1 MEIEYRNLTL
11 PNGLQVIISENH
23 TLPTAA
29 VNLWYHV
36 GSKNEQIGKTGFAHL
51 FEHIMFEGSKNHDT
65 GFFQAIEKL
74 GASLNGS
81 TNSDRTNYWEN
92 FPSNYLE
99 YILWLESD
107 RMGFLLE
114 AFDQKKFDTEKDV
127 VKNERRQSY
136 ENRPYGMSHLVLQE
150 LIYSSPHPYHWP
162 TIGYHEDL
170 DSANLDDVKDFFKKF
185 YVPANASISIVG
197 DVKISETEELV
208 YKYFSEIPKS
218 PKPEKLKSY
227 PVKLTGNIEMSIYDK
242 ITLPAIQLAYPTVE
256 KFHKNEAAL
265 DLLSIILGDGESSR
279 LHKALINRDQ
289 IAIDVSVYHD
299 SNEIAGDFKVD
310 AVAADSID
318 IDSLR
323 NKIEL
328 EFINISNTPFTL
340 EELERAKNKIITSRA
355 RRLSRNG
362 GFGGRAD
369 LLNFY
374 NVYQFNPGLINT
386 DTLRYK
392 EVTLDKL
399 TDVYNQYIYNC
410 NHVALKTL
418 PQPTNENV
426 QIQVPEIDRATP
438 PNSKES
444 SEYVPETP
452 LVHLLKNGMKLI
464 FQQKTDNELV
474 SFKLLT
480 RDGAVNDPETIP
492 GLANLTTELLATG
505 TEKRSITDIA
515 NDFEYIGSHLN
526 YMTGRETTVLDSES
540 LNSLWGIGLEI
551 IGDIYENPV
560 FPKNEIE
567 RKIKEQTTELST
579 IKDSPNAL
587 ARIIF
592 PQVIYGDNSPFGHPI
607 LGATNSLST
616 ITQQDVIKHHDSRTA
631 NETFLIVTGNTTLEE
646 IEKYS
651 NQAFTK
657 KYNTIDVPDIQ
668 KSELNKLPIYN
679 IIDIPGA
686 PQTVIRVGFP
696 WKGRKD
702 SQYYAATVLNQIL
715 GGQFTSRIN
724 TNLRQDKGYTYGFH
738 SWFDWSGNH
747 SIYSTG
753 GSVQTNTTI
762 DSLKEIFKEIEEF
775 KTTRIPKKEEFEE
788 AKSSLIRQYPSAFE
802 SNSSVSNILTNIALH
817 SLETDYY
824 QNYCQNIEKVTI
836 DEVMQ
841 VASELLSLQSIIIL
855 IVGDKSVIE
864 KDIDKLDIE
873 FKDITE
879 KYIQK

>member
-150 LIYSSPHPYHWP
+150 LIYPSPHPYHWP

-227 PVKLTGNIEMSIYDK
+227 PVKLTGIIQMSIYDK

-256 KFHKNEAAL
+256 KFHKNESAL

-299 SNEIAGDFKVD
+299 SNEIAGDFKID

-374 NVYQFNPGLINT
+374 NVYQFN
-386 DTLRYK
+386 R
-392 EVTLDKL
+392 
-399 TDVYNQYIYNC
+399 
-410 NHVALKTL
+410 
-418 PQPTNENV
+418 
-426 QIQVPEIDRATP
+426 
-438 PNSKES
+438 
-444 SEYVPETP
+444 
-452 LVHLLKNGMKLI
+452 
-464 FQQKTDNELV
+464 
-474 SFKLLT
+474 
-480 RDGAVNDPETIP
+480 
-492 GLANLTTELLATG
+492 
-505 TEKRSITDIA
+505 
-515 NDFEYIGSHLN
+515 
-526 YMTGRETTVLDSES
+526 
-540 LNSLWGIGLEI
+540 
-551 IGDIYENPV
+551 
-560 FPKNEIE
+560 
-567 RKIKEQTTELST
+567 
-579 IKDSPNAL
+579 
-587 ARIIF
+587 
-592 PQVIYGDNSPFGHPI
+592 
-607 LGATNSLST
+607 
-616 ITQQDVIKHHDSRTA
+616 
-631 NETFLIVTGNTTLEE
+631 
-646 IEKYS
+646 EKY
-651 NQAFTK
+651 K
-657 KYNTIDVPDIQ
+657 KI
-668 KSELNKLPIYN
+668 
-679 IIDIPGA
+679 
-686 PQTVIRVGFP
+686 
-696 WKGRKD
+696 
-702 SQYYAATVLNQIL
+702 
-715 GGQFTSRIN
+715 
-724 TNLRQDKGYTYGFH
+724 
-738 SWFDWSGNH
+738 
-747 SIYSTG
+747 
-753 GSVQTNTTI
+753 
-762 DSLKEIFKEIEEF
+762 
-775 KTTRIPKKEEFEE
+775 
-788 AKSSLIRQYPSAFE
+788 
-802 SNSSVSNILTNIALH
+802 
-817 SLETDYY
+817 
-824 QNYCQNIEKVTI
+824 
-836 DEVMQ
+836 
-841 VASELLSLQSIIIL
+841 
-855 IVGDKSVIE
+855 
-864 KDIDKLDIE
+864 
-873 FKDITE
+873 
-879 KYIQK
+879 

>member
-1 MEIEYRNLTL
+1 MEIKYRDLIL

-136 ENRPYGMSHLVLQE
+136 ENRPYGMSHLILQE
-150 LIYSSPHPYHWP
+150 LIYPNPHPYHWP

-170 DSANLDDVKDFFKKF
+170 DSANLNDVKDFFKKY

-197 DVKISETEELV
+197 DIDLNETEELV

-218 PKPEKLKSY
+218 PRPEKLKSY
-227 PVKLTGNIEMSIYDK
+227 PVQLSGNIEMSIYDK

-256 KFHKNEAAL
+256 KFHNYEAAL

-279 LHKALINRDQ
+279 LHKALINREQ

-310 AVAADSID
+310 AVAAESID
-318 IDSLR
+318 IDDLI
-323 NKIEL
+323 NKL
-328 EFINISNTPFTL
+328 QKEFDNIANTPFTL
-340 EELERAKNKIITSRA
+340 EELERAKNKIITGRA

-374 NVYQFNPGLINT
+374 NVFQSNPNLINT
-386 DTLRYK
+386 DTSRYQD
-392 EVTLDKL
+392 VTLEDLSK
-399 TDVYNQYIYNC
+399 VFNKYMYNR

-418 PQPTNENV
+418 PQPSNENV
-426 QIQVPEIDRATP
+426 SIQVPEIDRSTP
-438 PNSKES
+438 PNTEQS
-444 SEYVPETP
+444 SEYVPEIPT
-452 LVHLLKNGMKLI
+452 VHSLKNGMKLI

-474 SFKLLT
+474 SFKLLAI
-480 RDGAVNDPETIP
+480 DGAVTDPQTMS
-492 GLANLTTELLATG
+492 GLTNLTTELLATG
-505 TEKRSITDIA
+505 TEKRTITDIA

-540 LNSLWGIGLEI
+540 LNTLWGTGLEI

-560 FPKNEIE
+560 FPENEIK
-567 RKIKEQTTELST
+567 RKVKEQITELST

-592 PQVIYGDNSPFGHPI
+592 PQIIYGDDSRFGHPI
-607 LGATNSLST
+607 LGAADSLSV
-616 ITQQDVIKHHDSRTA
+616 IKQQDIIKHHKSRDT

-651 NQAFTK
+651 DQAFRQ
-657 KYNTIDVPDIQ
+657 KYNAINRKHSPNI
-668 KSELNKLPIYN
+668 ELEKLPIYN
-679 IIDIPGA
+679 IIDLPGA

-702 SQYYAATVLNQIL
+702 SQYYAATVLNQIF

-738 SWFDWSGNH
+738 SWFDWSENH

-753 GSVQTNTTI
+753 GSVQTSTTMA
-762 DSLKEIFKEIEEF
+762 SLQEIYKEIEEF
-775 KTTRIPKKEEFEE
+775 KTSRIPQKEELEE

-802 SNSSVSNILTNIALH
+802 SNSSVNNILTNIALH
-817 SLETDYY
+817 NLGTDYY

-841 VASELLSLQSIIIL
+841 VAKELLSIQSIIIL
-855 IVGDKSVIE
+855 IVGDKTIIE
-864 KDIDKLDIE
+864 NDNNKLDIT
-873 FKDITE
+873 FTDITE